1 MPATLLASFAM
12 KASSCN
18 PDTVGGAGEQGLMQS
33 TKDKCGEAPNGN
45 CKDPVSLSV
54 KFGSLRH
61 NNIRLQ
67 NYNIQTGAKF
77 SLKLRRTARATY
89 RCL

>member
-1 MPATLLASFAM
+1 M

-18 PDTVGGAGEQGLMQS
+18 PDTVGGAGERGLMQS

-61 NNIRLQ
+61 IRLQ